1 MVRYRPE
8 HKQATR
14 ERIVTSAGRRLKTAG
29 IDGAGLSGLMADAG
43 LTNGAFYA
51 HFGSKDE
58 LVATVVRAQLAA
70 QRDTIAALPDDPA
83 ALVGYIREY
92 LSPAHRDSPADGCPS
107 AALLLDISRAGQM
120 VREAYAAGIEEIVDV
135 VAARLGDRAPAEA
148 RGIASGLITMLVGAL
163 QLARALPDEATSTRV
178 LDDGFA
184 NAQRL
189 LR

>member
-14 ERIVTSAGRRLKTAG
+14 ERILASAGSRLKTAG

-58 LVATVVRAQLAA
+58 LVATVIRAQLTA
-70 QRDTIAALPDDPA
+70 QRDTIAALPDDLA
-83 ALVGYIREY
+83 ALAGYIREY
-92 LSPAHRDSPADGCPS
+92 LSPTHRDSPADGCPS
-107 AALLLDISRAGQM
+107 AALLLDISRAGQA

-135 VAARLGDRAPAEA
+135 VAARLPGRTPDEA
-148 RGIASGLITMLVGAL
+148 RAIAVGLITMLVGTL
-163 QLARALPDEATSTRV
+163 QLARALPDETASTRV
-178 LDDGFA
+178 LDEGFA

-189 LR
+189 LQ